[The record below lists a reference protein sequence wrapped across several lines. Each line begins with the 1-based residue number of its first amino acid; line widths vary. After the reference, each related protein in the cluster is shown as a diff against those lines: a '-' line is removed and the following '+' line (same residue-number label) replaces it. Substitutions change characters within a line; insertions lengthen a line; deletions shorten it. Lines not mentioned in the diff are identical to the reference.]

1 MAGTETW
8 LNHTI
13 LTSEFMPPTYQV
25 FRSDRQ
31 TCTTGGG
38 VLLAINSNLV
48 SREELHLE
56 TNGEM
61 IWASVSIKSYPTL
74 YLGAFYRPHHGI
86 SLLDKQCLNE
96 LHLSISIL
104 PNNCHIILAGDFNL
118 PDVDW
123 SKKFVCPQCRYSA
136 LSNQLINITLDHNL
150 HQVVTSPTR
159 ENNIL
164 DLVFINVPFLVQ
176 NASILPG
183 LSDHDM
189 VSVEILLSP
198 VRIKQP
204 CRKTFLYNKGK
215 FDLIN
220 EDLAE
225 YYTSISNDMLESLSV
240 NDLWINFKHVLS
252 TTMEKYIPSKMISL
266 NTNVSWFRQTHKRDA
281 RHKRRAYDKAKSTNA
296 PGDWEVYRKLRRSQ
310 DRFLRKC
317 RSEHIKAIGDNLLKS
332 NSKPFWKLIKSLRHS
347 STDVLSLNTLTGTAT
362 STIDKADALSNQ
374 FQSVFTKED
383 CSNIPTLN
391 SLPTKSMLPIKV
403 STEGIVKLLKELT
416 L

>member
-96 LHLSISIL
+96 LDLSISRL

-136 LSNQLINITLDHNL
+136 LSNQLINITLDYNL

-164 DLVFINVPFLVQ
+164 DFVFINVPFLVQ

-189 VSVEILLSP
+189 VSVEILISP
-198 VRIKQP
+198 VRMKQP
-204 CRKTFLYNKGK
+204 CRKIFLY
-215 FDLIN
+215 
-220 EDLAE
+220 
-225 YYTSISNDMLESLSV
+225 
-240 NDLWINFKHVLS
+240 
-252 TTMEKYIPSKMISL
+252 KM
-266 NTNVSWFRQTHKRDA
+266 
-281 RHKRRAYDKAKSTNA
+281 
-296 PGDWEVYRKLRRSQ
+296 G
-310 DRFLRKC
+310 
-317 RSEHIKAIGDNLLKS
+317 NL
-332 NSKPFWKLIKSLRHS
+332 
-347 STDVLSLNTLTGTAT
+347 TY
-362 STIDKADALSNQ
+362 
-374 FQSVFTKED
+374 
-383 CSNIPTLN
+383 
-391 SLPTKSMLPIKV
+391 
-403 STEGIVKLLKELT
+403 
-416 L
+416 